1 MIRRPPRSTRTD
13 TLFPYTTLFRSRHA
27 KDDADSAD
35 TRARLD
41 AVLALEGQ
49 LSRPAELLSSG
60 YGLPQRAERKALAAQ
75 AAQRAQRLREQGK
88 RLHRDA
94 RSLLPRRQREALAA
108 IAANIPLTRS
118 PLPHLHPH
126 SRRTD
131 LDRTPALPSAGVTP

>member
-41 AVLALEGQ
+41 AVLALAGQ

-60 YGLPQRAERKALAAQ
+60 YGLPQRAEPEALAAQ
-75 AAQRAQRLREQGK
+75 AAQRAQRLRDQGQ

-94 RSLLPRRQREALAA
+94 RSLMPRRPPEALDALE
-108 IAANIPLTRS
+108 ANIALPGPR
-118 PLPHLHPH
+118 PRQLPHGRAHVC
-126 SRRTD
+126 T
-131 LDRTPALPSAGVTP
+131 